1 MFLSGVRGKEFKGVR
16 MCPCTRVS
24 REGSHQQN
32 GSVLALKA
40 TAESKALRQLKVP
53 NYEDLMQLRIS
64 TGNDLKPSVKMPLSG
79 EV

>member
-1 MFLSGVRGKEFKGVR
+1 MSRKGSRQQDGSG
-16 MCPCTRVS
+16 
-24 REGSHQQN
+24 
-32 GSVLALKA
+32 LALKA

-64 TGNDLKPSVKMPLSG
+64 TGSDLKPWVKMPLRG

>member
-1 MFLSGVRGKEFKGVR
+1 MSRKGSRQQDGSG
-16 MCPCTRVS
+16 
-24 REGSHQQN
+24 
-32 GSVLALKA
+32 LALKA

-64 TGNDLKPSVKMPLSG
+64 TGSDLKPRVKMPLRG